1 MIKYIDLGISSKEY
15 EEEISPLIKKI
26 FLTGQFISDSY
37 VKEFENKFKNYC
49 NTKYAIALNSGT
61 DALIFALMSLEIS
74 QDDEVITVSNSFI
87 ATANA
92 ISYLKANPVFVD
104 INDNLLIDYN
114 KIEELITPKTKAII
128 PVHLMGAVC
137 DMDEINKI
145 AKKHK
150 LFVIEDAAQSIG
162 STYKGIKTGS
172 LSDIACFSLHPLK
185 NLSGITDG
193 GIITTNNKQL
203 ASYIKKIRNHG
214 LKNRDSQEFIG
225 RVSRLNSINAAILSH
240 RFNKLDNIIE
250 NRIKRAHLYNNLLE
264 KIKEVKTIEMKD
276 SIKHTYHTYVI
287 KTGKREQLQ
296 DFLLNKGIETKI
308 HYPISIH
315 NQKPFSH
322 INNQHLIKTK
332 RFEKSILTL
341 PIANIT
347 FDEVRY
353 ICKCIN
359 EFYKGL

>member
-15 EEEISPLIKKI
+15 EEEISPLIKDI

-37 VKEFENKFKNYC
+37 VKEFEDKFKNYC
-49 NTKYAIALNSGT
+49 NTKYAVALNSGT
-61 DALIFALMSLEIS
+61 DALIFALMSLGIG

-92 ISYLKANPVFVD
+92 ISYLKAKPIFAD
-104 INDNLLIDYN
+104 INDNLLIDYK
-114 KIEELITPKTKAII
+114 KIEELITPKTKAIL

-162 STYKGIKTGS
+162 STYKKMKTGS

-193 GIITTNNKQL
+193 GVVTTNNKQL

-214 LKNRDSQEFIG
+214 LKNRDFQEFIG
-225 RVSRLNSINAAILSH
+225 RVSRLNSINAAILNH
-240 RFNKLDNIIE
+240 RFDKLENIIK
-250 NRIKRAHLYNNLLE
+250 NRIERAKLYNDLLSNVQE
-264 KIKEVKTIEMKD
+264 IKTIKMK
-276 SIKHTYHTYVI
+276 SYIKHTYHTYII
-287 KTGKREQLQ
+287 KAEKREKLQ
-296 DFLLNKGIETKI
+296 EYLQNKGIETKI

-322 INNQHLIKTK
+322 INNQHLINTK
-332 RFEKSILTL
+332 KFEKNILTL

-347 FDEVRY
+347 FDEIRY
-353 ICKCIN
+353 VCKCIN